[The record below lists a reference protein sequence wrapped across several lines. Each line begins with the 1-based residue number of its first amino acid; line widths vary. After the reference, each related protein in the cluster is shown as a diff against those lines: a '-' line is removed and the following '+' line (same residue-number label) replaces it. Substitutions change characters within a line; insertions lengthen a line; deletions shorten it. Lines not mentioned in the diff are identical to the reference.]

1 MLLYMRH
8 WCARLRIYIF
18 LGDFSS
24 YSDKDERALDSEEM
38 KLGQSN
44 FDYEQ
49 EITNKNINTR

>member
-1 MLLYMRH
+1 MRH